1 MRRRVWQNRCLRV
14 RERDTEARLWKE
26 GREWKGEWWE
36 KIYAAHP
43 SVPLQ
48 MSLQWGQMFPT
59 LRSWDMQGAA
69 LQIYLLLQRHAH
81 LTIKAG
87 SIMFIDLSQRKQSCA
102 VYHMQ
107 MALVP
112 YGWQWHARASNQIK
126 TCACD
131 VLFNL
136 SSFHEHP
143 CHLAAVIPFYYH
155 GLACEQF
162 EIIPI
167 KLALIKM
174 YSNKRQLIW
183 CGEWKNSWKRNIKF
197 ICSTWWH
204 SVFFFFF

>member
-1 MRRRVWQNRCLRV
+1 
-14 RERDTEARLWKE
+14 
-26 GREWKGEWWE
+26 
-36 KIYAAHP
+36 
-43 SVPLQ
+43 
-48 MSLQWGQMFPT
+48 
-59 LRSWDMQGAA
+59 
-69 LQIYLLLQRHAH
+69 
-81 LTIKAG
+81 
-87 SIMFIDLSQRKQSCA
+87 MFIDLPQRKQSCA

-155 GLACEQF
+155 GLACELF

-174 YSNKRQLIW
+174 YSNKRQWIW

-204 SVFFFFF
+204 SVFLLLLFLPGLGIKNFSELFPFLKQYWNWMIFTIFILLMVTEHQMFFTDKEVKR